1 MRTIKDLLIN
11 NQINEAEN
19 ELTVEDWQL
28 LATIVDYLR
37 GDLKRNL
44 EEIRK
49 KEDLKALYQKV
60 SNEYKKAIK

>member
-37 GDLKRNL
+37 GDL
-44 EEIRK
+44 
-49 KEDLKALYQKV
+49 
-60 SNEYKKAIK
+60 